1 MDLFRHCTFLG
12 PESESALGYSNWV
25 LATLKA
31 LEAGGNKVEPHNRY
45 IVEHMHGLT
54 VAADSLT
61 AYCARN
67 PDNSVA
73 QVPGTKTTNCF
84 CSVELLS
91 HLSIFLICFLPAQF
105 ILFFTFCSTPDMSF

>member
-73 QVPGTKTTNCF
+73 QVLRQQIVSVQLN
-84 CSVELLS
+84 CSV
-91 HLSIFLICFLPAQF
+91 IY
-105 ILFFTFCSTPDMSF
+105 LFS